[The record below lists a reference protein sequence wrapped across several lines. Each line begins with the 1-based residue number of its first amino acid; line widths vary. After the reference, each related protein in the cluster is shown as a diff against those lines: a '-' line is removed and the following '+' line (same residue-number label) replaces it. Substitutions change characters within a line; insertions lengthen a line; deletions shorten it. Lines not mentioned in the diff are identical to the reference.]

1 MKKINEDIKN
11 NTYKTVYLLYGEEEY
26 LKRQYKNKFID
37 AICVGDTMN
46 YSYYEGKGI
55 DIKELMREKSKE
67 IFKRELKYRE
77 CILGPHRDDIEF
89 KINGSDLKLF
99 GSQGQ
104 QKTAI
109 LVQKIAEV
117 ELFREEIGEY
127 PILLLDDIM
136 SELDNSR
143 QDYVL
148 NKLEEMQIFITCT
161 DSERFKTLEKGKFI
175 KIDKGCVT
183 ECTSI

>member
-1 MKKINEDIKN
+1 MR
-11 NTYKTVYLLYGEEEY
+11 YK
-26 LKRQYKNKFID
+26 
-37 AICVGDTMN
+37 
-46 YSYYEGKGI
+46 
-55 DIKELMREKSKE
+55 
-67 IFKRELKYRE
+67 E

-89 KINGSDLKLF
+89 SINGSDLKLF

-117 ELFREEIGEY
+117 ELFRGEIGEY

-148 NKLEEMQIFITCT
+148 NKLDKMQIFITCT
-161 DSERFKTLEKGKFI
+161 DSERFRQLQRGKFI
-175 KIDKGCVT
+175 KIDKGSVA